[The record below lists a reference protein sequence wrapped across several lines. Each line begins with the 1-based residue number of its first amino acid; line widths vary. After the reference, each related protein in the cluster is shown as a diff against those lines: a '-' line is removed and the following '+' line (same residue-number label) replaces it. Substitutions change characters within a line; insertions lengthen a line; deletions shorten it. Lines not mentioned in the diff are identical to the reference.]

1 VISYPDSVEFLYA
14 LGNETKAFKLGL
26 APIKSLLRELDNPQS
41 AFGSVHVAGTNG
53 KGSTCAMIESGLRET
68 KIRTGLYTSPHLVR
82 PSERIQIG
90 GVPIT
95 PESFASAF
103 ATVHSAAE
111 SLIARGELSEG
122 AQLPPVRQVA
132 ADLGVN
138 MNTIATAYR
147 ELQDDG
153 LIVVK
158 HGSGAVVTSRWTNGA
173 SQDEMRQSLR
183 GALTQMVL
191 SGMKKTEIM
200 SFVADELRGL
210 LKGAK

>member
-1 VISYPDSVEFLYA
+1 MQITINTDDLR
-14 LGNETKAFKLGL
+14 
-26 APIKSLLRELDNPQS
+26 PIYR
-41 AFGSVHVAGTNG
+41 
-53 KGSTCAMIESGLRET
+53 
-68 KIRTGLYTSPHLVR
+68 
-82 PSERIQIG
+82 QI
-90 GVPIT
+90 VDEIK
-95 PESFASAF
+95 
-103 ATVHSAAE
+103 

-147 ELQDDG
+147 ELQDEG
-153 LIVVK
+153 LIAVK
-158 HGSGAVVTSRWTNGA
+158 HGSGAVVTSRRTTGA